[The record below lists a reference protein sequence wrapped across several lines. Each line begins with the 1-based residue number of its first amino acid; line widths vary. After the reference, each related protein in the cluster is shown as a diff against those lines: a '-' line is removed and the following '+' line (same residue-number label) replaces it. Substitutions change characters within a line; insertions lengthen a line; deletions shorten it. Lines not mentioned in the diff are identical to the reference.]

1 MSLLAQQGMFLQPSS
16 AVRSR
21 HRDGRRLDFIR
32 VGFVIL
38 GGRKKEL
45 WVTERESWPWN
56 PPRQGGHVLLALGV
70 TDGSADGFL
79 R

>member
-1 MSLLAQQGMFLQPSS
+1 MFLQPSS

-45 WVTERESWPWN
+45 W
-56 PPRQGGHVLLALGV
+56 
-70 TDGSADGFL
+70 D
-79 R
+79 